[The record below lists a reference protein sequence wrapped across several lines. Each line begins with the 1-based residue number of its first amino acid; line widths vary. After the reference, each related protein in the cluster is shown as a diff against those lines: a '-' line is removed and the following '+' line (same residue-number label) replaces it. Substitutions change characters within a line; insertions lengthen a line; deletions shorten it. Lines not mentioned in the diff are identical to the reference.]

1 MKKVLSMSLAAALML
16 AALFIGCQ
24 NLDVQNQNQPDEARA
39 LATPSDIESLIK
51 SSFLGWFDGHM
62 DAEPS
67 MGLAVMSDAYTCGW
81 GNFGMSVL
89 SQEPRTEFTNTSSYG
104 RANITENPWFNLY
117 SAISSATDGIRNISD
132 GTVTLGAADDKRAL
146 AFAKFVQGLSHGW
159 LSLYFDQAFIFD
171 ENVDLNTFNPQDELK
186 PYTEVN
192 AAAIAML
199 EDAITQFN
207 ATAFTLPADWI
218 RLRTYTSAELARI
231 AHSYIARYM
240 IDVAR
245 SPAERR
251 FTDGYWATVLTH
263 LDQGITE
270 DFEVTGIGA
279 GRHEP
284 WWSAVHWYGRD
295 WGTWLRA
302 DYHLIGPSDPTS
314 GYADWAALSPSD
326 RDEFIFPSSD
336 LRVWDGTLDA
346 NGDQNSGLYFD
357 QLGPTGFPGQAQRR
371 SRYGHNRFTEYR
383 FESDAGSPVPIYR
396 TQEHDFIR
404 AEALLHMGGS
414 TAEIAALLDKYHVD
428 NGGYTTTATLAVG
441 SITDNPNPLHAQGAT
456 LWSVLKY
463 EKRIELLGTS
473 SGLEFFTNRAWGELS
488 PRTLLHFPVPAKDLE
503 TLGFALYSH
512 GGTRGDVA
520 KRSSKPQLIPPQA
533 Y

>member
-39 LATPSDIESLIK
+39 LATPGDIESLIK

-62 DAEPS
+62 DAEPA
-67 MGLAVMSDAYTCGW
+67 MGLAVISDGYSCGW
-81 GNFGMSVL
+81 GNFGMGFL
-89 SQEPRTEFTNTSSYG
+89 GQEPRVEFNNTSAFS
-104 RANITENPWFNLY
+104 RANITEAPWFNLY
-117 SAISSATDGIRNISD
+117 SAISSATDGIRNIGS
-132 GTVTLGAADDKRAL
+132 GVVTLGAADDKRAL

-171 ENVDLNTFNPQDELK
+171 ENVDLTTTTLELK

-199 EDAITQFN
+199 EDAIAQFN
-207 ATAFTLPADWI
+207 ATDFTLPADWI
-218 RLRTYTSAELARI
+218 RLRSYTSAELAQI

-245 SPAERR
+245 TPAERAAVN
-251 FTDGYWATVLTH
+251 WAQVLTH
-263 LDQGITE
+263 INAGITE
-270 DFEVTGIGA
+270 DFEVNGQGT

-284 WWSAVHWYGRD
+284 WWSAVHWYSAD
-295 WGTWLRA
+295 NGTWIRA
-302 DYHLIGPSDPTS
+302 DYHLIGPSDKNND
-314 GYADWAALSPSD
+314 YADWVARAPGD
-326 RDEFIFPSSD
+326 RSEFIFESTD
-336 LRVWDGTLDA
+336 LRVWDGTLNA
-346 NGDQNSGLYFD
+346 SGDQNPGLYFEQIGPSSGAWD
-357 QLGPTGFPGQAQRR
+357 NQLKT
-371 SRYGHNRFTEYR
+371 RYGNYQFDEYR
-383 FESDAGSPVPIYR
+383 YETDAGSGVPIYR

-404 AEALLHMGGS
+404 AEALLHMSGS
-414 TAEIAALLDKYHVD
+414 QAEISALLDTYHVG
-428 NGGYTTTATLAVG
+428 NGGYPSTVGLPVG
-441 SITDNPNPLHAQGAT
+441 SITDAPNPQHDKGVTT

-463 EKRIELLGTS
+463 ERKLELLGTS
-473 SGLEFFTNRAWGELS
+473 SGMEFFANRAYGDLS

-503 TLGFALYSH
+503 TLGFPLYSH

-520 KRSSKPQLIPPQA
+520 IKSAALPQLIPPQA